1 MLALFDKNIVFQ
13 KSLGFNSELL
23 KPTKKHPFQKQI
35 ALKTDDKA
43 PVPTSLANRFS
54 NGDIKQISQ
63 IQLNKKES
71 IQKASFVQVI
81 GDTSLENY
89 IGRVNSLWIAG
100 GVFFIHVNKME
111 RSIIH
116 PFYGMRKF
124 IMTPQ
129 TCAVES
135 GVSCVLICMITL
147 IVGANQMNIWMLQ
160 DIKTTLNL
168 QHDCHSGKCQV
179 TNTRSTHI
187 ERLETTIKTPEVK
200 HKDNHSFILNSASL
214 HAQEDHRRLA
224 ALDISPVSPDQW
236 IEVCNIGLARWGVVN
251 TPAAAPSHPPPES
264 PTETPVETP
273 STTPARVSSPNS
285 INH

>member
-135 GVSCVLICMITL
+135 G
-147 IVGANQMNIWMLQ
+147 

-264 PTETPVETP
+264 PTETPAKTP

>member
-135 GVSCVLICMITL
+135 G
-147 IVGANQMNIWMLQ
+147 
-160 DIKTTLNL
+160 
-168 QHDCHSGKCQV
+168 HDCH
-179 TNTRSTHI
+179 
-187 ERLETTIKTPEVK
+187 
-200 HKDNHSFILNSASL
+200 SASL